1 MDQYCLCESIKNYD
15 HNEHSIK
22 QIKDSSSNK
31 LTEEVITTD
40 EAPPV
45 MPALQRRR
53 KNPIPDISEAIS
65 KVYLELQ
72 NNSDFII
79 TPRNKGNRGLH
90 NGQSKRRSIYVGV
103 SKNGVHWQTLI
114 NFGKIKKYIGTFCTE
129 KEAALTYD
137 FYAFGVHGLKAK
149 TNFKYNGREI
159 MAMIESFFSNG
170 NKFIPA
176 HFVVNV

>member
-1 MDQYCLCESIKNYD
+1 MDKYCLCESISIFN

-22 QIKDSSSNK
+22 QIEDSLSSK
-31 LTEEVITTD
+31 HTEEPIVID
-40 EAPPV
+40 EEPPV
-45 MPALQRRR
+45 KPALQRRR
-53 KNPIPDISEAIS
+53 KNPIPDITEAIS
-65 KVYLELQ
+65 KVYSKLQ
-72 NNSDFII
+72 NNSDFTIY
-79 TPRNKGNRGLH
+79 PRNKGNRGLH

-149 TNFKYNGREI
+149 TNFKHNGKEI